1 MPFNRLFEVQQFG
14 LFKVDKGTEGWCS
27 PDIVDGEEAKA
38 LFQKIANWVDS
49 I

>member
-1 MPFNRLFEVQQFG
+1 MRIAGIKFN
-14 LFKVDKGTEGWCS
+14 
-27 PDIVDGEEAKA
+27 DIVDGEEAKA